1 MKRWNHPQD
10 VIALVAGAYAALS
23 PWWTTTTD
31 RATMTMVVLGA
42 VIAVLALLELFRP
55 DMMSIEGLT
64 ALLGACM
71 IAAPWV
77 MGFSGTRPMAWTAWV
92 VGAVVLV
99 VGAADLQ
106 VTRSHHKSHHKGSM
120 ATSL

>member
-10 VIALVAGAYAALS
+10 LIALIAGAYAALS

-42 VIAVLALLELFRP
+42 ATAVLALIELFRP

-64 ALLGACM
+64 ALLGAAM

-77 MGFSGTRPMAWTAWV
+77 MGFSGTRPMAWTAWIVGV
-92 VGAVVLV
+92 VTFVI
-99 VGAADLQ
+99 GAADVQ
-106 VTRSHHKSHHKGSM
+106 VTRSHHHGEVAPQH
-120 ATSL
+120 L